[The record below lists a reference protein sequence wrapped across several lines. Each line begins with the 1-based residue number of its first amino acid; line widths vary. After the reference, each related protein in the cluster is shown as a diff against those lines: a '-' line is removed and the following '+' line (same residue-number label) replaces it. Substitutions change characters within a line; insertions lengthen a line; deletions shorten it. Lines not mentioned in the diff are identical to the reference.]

1 MGFTQ
6 REILAALEE
15 SGRNDWTL
23 RQMTA
28 LRNEGFLPP
37 LRWETQPGTNRPRY
51 VWDETDIEQIVD
63 AYDWWSYYEGDRASL
78 TLAL

>member
-6 REILAALEE
+6 REILVALEE

-28 LRNEGFLPP
+28 LRKEGFLPP
-37 LRWETQPGTNRPRY
+37 LRRETQPGTNRPRY

-63 AYDWWSYYEGDRASL
+63 AYD
-78 TLAL
+78 